1 MGKGNIIVVVKIK
14 DGGKNGYYIFDIIC
28 LLEEYRKNI
37 LVVKNGEIDLIIW
50 Y

>member
-1 MGKGNIIVVVKIK
+1 MGKGNIRVVVKIK

-37 LVVKNGEIDLIIW
+37 LVVGFGEISEIIW
-50 Y
+50 